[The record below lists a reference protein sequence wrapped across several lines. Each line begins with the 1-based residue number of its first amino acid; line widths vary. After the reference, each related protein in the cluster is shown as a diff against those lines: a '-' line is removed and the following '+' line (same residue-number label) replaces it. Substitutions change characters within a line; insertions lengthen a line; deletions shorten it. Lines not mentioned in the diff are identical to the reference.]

1 MNTFYMAAA
10 YLALLIV
17 ACRGRRRWVLLGV
30 VLFNLVPDL
39 FFSVE
44 SAPRDIWRILALLWA
59 MLFFAGLEPR
69 GLRKA
74 YLGKLILCFAVCFTV
89 MSTHVVCFVVLPF
102 IVAAWVIWRWLE
114 ARMTE
119 LKGAAGVLLQWPLWQ
134 SRWPKPERLCCR
146 RLCCRT
152 TTA

>member
-1 MNTFYMAAA
+1 MIKYIGKR
-10 YLALLIV
+10 LLMMIP
-17 ACRGRRRWVLLGV
+17 VLLGV

-59 MLFFAGLEPR
+59 MLFFAGLEPQGSR
-69 GLRKA
+69 RS
-74 YLGKLILCFAVCFTV
+74 YLGKLVLSFAVCFTV